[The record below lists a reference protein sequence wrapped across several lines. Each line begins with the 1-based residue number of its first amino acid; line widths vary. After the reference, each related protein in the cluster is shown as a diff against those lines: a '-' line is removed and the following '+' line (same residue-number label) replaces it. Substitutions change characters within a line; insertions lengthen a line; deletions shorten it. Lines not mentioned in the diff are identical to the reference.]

1 MSDIE
6 RRDLLKGAAALGAIG
21 LPATT
26 AGATETSASVAPPD
40 LELSSC
46 ELARRLARMLLA
58 EGETLAL
65 EAGDDPAIQAM
76 VKESGAWRE
85 NSDKVPSHMVATYA
99 TALEI
104 ATALDVLDE
113 NLHPMTY
120 RQKRMVWAVLLKQAQ
135 QRFDRLDRYIHVM
148 LDGND
153 EEEAEMPEDPYSGK
167 RARSAWPLR
176 SSGA

>member
-6 RRDLLKGAAALGAIG
+6 RRDVLKGAAALGVMGMPVA
-21 LPATT
+21 T
-26 AGATETSASVAPPD
+26 AGATELAAPVTAAP
-40 LELSSC
+40 ELSSC
-46 ELARRLARMLLA
+46 ELARRLARTLLA
-58 EGETLAL
+58 GGETLAL
-65 EAGDDPAIQAM
+65 EAGDDPAIQAT

-85 NSDKVPSHMVATYA
+85 KSDRVPPYMVATYA

-113 NLHPMTY
+113 NLYPMTY

-153 EEEAEMPEDPYSGK
+153 EEGEMPEDPYGEK
-167 RARSAWPLR
+167 RARPAWPLR